1 MTKFKK
7 FLSIALL
14 AVFSLTFLVG
24 CGLFVVNEQRYREQV
39 VMEVG
44 AETVTL
50 GELIDYFDTN
60 GSSLVQQGQDV
71 QTVWDSLFAVF
82 IQQKILVNEY
92 KTAFSEA
99 DKNTSELARKYENGE
114 YLDDATIEYLQL
126 AVFSTF
132 YAALDELTMEN
143 LSTKFT
149 FADET
154 KSDYQE
160 MIDHSGEADGWTPAE
175 DDSFLDADALEKDM
189 EKYPAD
195 QDYEHINYV
204 FSEDDERL
212 QDILIDLNDRLEKAN
227 SQDPDV
233 TAADYIEAQEKAVTS
248 TTRNLRSNRSMTM
261 DEYFVYAIEEQI
273 LSQIANE
280 YLFGKYDE
288 YVGKITEADFN
299 TRLENLREQA
309 EAQFSQNVSAFADF
323 ISEISDSD
331 FIYYVPEEYA
341 GEYHYIRSILIPFSD
356 EQTALLE
363 LAKAEYGENSA
374 AYKTYR
380 DSLAQGITVKDYSTD
395 DKGVDTEISVATLL
409 DRSNTFDGVSLAD
422 VTREQIIEWTYK
434 YNTDPGMFNPVRGY
448 IVSESPSNMTGSG
461 ETYVAEFLEGARYL
475 IAENNGGGGTNATAV
490 VTDYGIHILCYD
502 GAVEADTI
510 SWADR
515 FDYGIE
521 GGGASY
527 RFLKAMYDE
536 VKDVLL
542 DADVDALYKAYTDDG
557 KITVYNN
564 VLAGYAN
571 EIGVTL

>member
-71 QTVWDSLFAVF
+71 QTVWDSLFPVF

-143 LSTKFT
+143 LSVKFT

-154 KSDYQE
+154 TSDYQE

-331 FIYYVPEEYA
+331 FIYYVPAEYA

-475 IAENNGGGGTNATAV
+475 IAENNGGGETNATAV
-490 VTDYGIHILCYD
+490 VTDYGIHILYYD

-542 DADVDALYKAYTDDG
+542 DADVDALYKAYTDDE
-557 KITVYNN
+557 KITVYDN

>member
-1 MTKFKK
+1 M
-7 FLSIALL
+7 
-14 AVFSLTFLVG
+14 
-24 CGLFVVNEQRYREQV
+24 
-39 VMEVG
+39 
-44 AETVTL
+44 
-50 GELIDYFDTN
+50 
-60 GSSLVQQGQDV
+60 QQGQDV
-71 QTVWDSLFAVF
+71 QTVWDSLFPVF

-143 LSTKFT
+143 LSVKFT

-154 KSDYQE
+154 TSDYQE

-212 QDILIDLNDRLEKAN
+212 QDILIGLNDRLEKAN

-299 TRLENLREQA
+299 TRLENLRAQA
-309 EAQFSQNVSAFADF
+309 
-323 ISEISDSD
+323 
-331 FIYYVPEEYA
+331 
-341 GEYHYIRSILIPFSD
+341 
-356 EQTALLE
+356 
-363 LAKAEYGENSA
+363 
-374 AYKTYR
+374 
-380 DSLAQGITVKDYSTD
+380 
-395 DKGVDTEISVATLL
+395 
-409 DRSNTFDGVSLAD
+409 
-422 VTREQIIEWTYK
+422 
-434 YNTDPGMFNPVRGY
+434 
-448 IVSESPSNMTGSG
+448 
-461 ETYVAEFLEGARYL
+461 
-475 IAENNGGGGTNATAV
+475 
-490 VTDYGIHILCYD
+490 
-502 GAVEADTI
+502 
-510 SWADR
+510 
-515 FDYGIE
+515 
-521 GGGASY
+521 
-527 RFLKAMYDE
+527 
-536 VKDVLL
+536 
-542 DADVDALYKAYTDDG
+542 
-557 KITVYNN
+557 
-564 VLAGYAN
+564 
-571 EIGVTL
+571 